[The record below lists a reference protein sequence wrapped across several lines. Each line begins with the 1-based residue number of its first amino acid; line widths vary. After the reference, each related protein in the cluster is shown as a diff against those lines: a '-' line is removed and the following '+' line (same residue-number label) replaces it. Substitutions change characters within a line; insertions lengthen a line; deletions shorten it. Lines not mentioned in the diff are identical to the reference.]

1 MSSLSYSEHFADE
14 GAALHYDENEYAP
27 GTYSSM
33 LWEIERSQLDRT
45 IRAYAPS
52 PFDYLDF
59 ACGTGRVLAHV
70 APRARSTRGID
81 ISEAMVA
88 RARERVPSARI
99 EARNITDGGDVE
111 ATYDVITSFRFLL
124 NAEPELRLA
133 GLKALAARLKDRSS
147 VLIVNNHGNLAS
159 HKAVMVVP
167 EWFRYR
173 GRRRQSG
180 NRLSHRAV
188 VRAAEEAG
196 LSIQRLAGCGLLGG
210 RLAGRLP
217 RGLVK
222 RVEVWSARSPLSRL
236 GSNQLYVARL
246 R

>member
-1 MSSLSYSEHFADE
+1 MSYSEHFASNE
-14 GAALHYDENEYAP
+14 KALTYDEKEYAE
-27 GTYSSM
+27 GSYSSL
-33 LWEIERSQLDRT
+33 LWSIERGQLDAAIAT
-45 IRAYAPS
+45 HAAS

-70 APRARSTRGID
+70 APQARSTRGID
-81 ISEAMVA
+81 ISEAMVT
-88 RARERVPSARI
+88 RARERVPSATI
-99 EARNITDGGDVE
+99 EARNITDGGAVE

-124 NAEPELRLA
+124 NAEPQLRVA
-133 GLKALAARLKDRSS
+133 GLEALAARLKDRSS

-167 EWFRYR
+167 EWFRHR

-188 VRAAEEAG
+188 VSAAAAAG
-196 LSIQRLAGCGLLGG
+196 LNIERVAGCGLLGG
-210 RLAGRLP
+210 RLAGKLP
-217 RGLVK
+217 RRFAE
-222 RVEVWSARSPLSRL
+222 RVERRAARTPLNRW
-236 GSNQLYVARL
+236 GCNQLYVARL